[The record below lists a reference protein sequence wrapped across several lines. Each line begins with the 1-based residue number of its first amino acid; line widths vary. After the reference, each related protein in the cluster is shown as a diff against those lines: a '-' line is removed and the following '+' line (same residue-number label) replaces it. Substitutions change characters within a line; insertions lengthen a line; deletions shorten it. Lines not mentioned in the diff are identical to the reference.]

1 MSCPIPEN
9 EAERLIA
16 LRSYDILDTPPE
28 MDFDALTRISA
39 HTFSA
44 PAAVIGLMDA
54 HRLWFKSRIGLDVP
68 QLDRQIAM
76 CAYAIMTPNEAFVVE
91 DLLLDSRFTDNPLVT
106 QAPRLRFYA
115 GIPLIDADGYAL
127 GTLAVVDNQPRTFN
141 DDQRS
146 ALKDI
151 SRLVI
156 SSLENRKRALQL
168 SRLAMTDFL
177 TGLANRVQ
185 FERVINSTIAHARRS
200 GESFSLLQMDL
211 DDFKKVNNQYGY
223 AAGDEALIEVARRL
237 SKQVR
242 AEDLVAR
249 FGGNEF
255 GAIVR
260 QNTQDSLELLIKRIV
275 QAVSKPIL
283 LSNGETVRIGISVG
297 KATFT
302 DDVGSL
308 SDLLTL
314 ADQALYA
321 VKQNNSQNNSRISA
335 NA

>member
-1 MSCPIPEN
+1 MPSPIPEN
-9 EAERLIA
+9 EPERLNA

-28 MDFDALTRISA
+28 MDFDALTRICTHA
-39 HTFSA
+39 FSV

-54 HRLWFKSRIGLDVP
+54 HRLWFKSRIGLEVP

-76 CAYAIMTPNEAFVVE
+76 CAHALMTPNEAFVVE
-91 DLLLDSRFTDNPLVT
+91 DLLLDPRFKDNPLVA
-106 QAPRLRFYA
+106 QAPKLRFYA
-115 GIPLIDADGYAL
+115 GVPLIDADGYAL

-151 SRLVI
+151 SHLVV

-168 SRLAMTDFL
+168 SRLAMTDYL

-185 FERVINSTIAHARRS
+185 FERVIKSKIAHARRS
-200 GESFSLLQMDL
+200 GEPFSLLQMDL
-211 DDFKKVNNQYGY
+211 DDFKNVNTRFGH
-223 AAGDEALIEVARRL
+223 AAGDEALVEVARRL

-260 QNTQDSLELLIKRIV
+260 QNTQDSLALLIKRIV
-275 QAVSKPIL
+275 QAVSEPIL
-283 LSNGETVRIGISVG
+283 LSNGEKVNIGISVG

-302 DDVGSL
+302 DDIDSL

-314 ADQALYA
+314 ADQALYV
-321 VKQNNSQNNSRISA
+321 VKQR
-335 NA
+335 